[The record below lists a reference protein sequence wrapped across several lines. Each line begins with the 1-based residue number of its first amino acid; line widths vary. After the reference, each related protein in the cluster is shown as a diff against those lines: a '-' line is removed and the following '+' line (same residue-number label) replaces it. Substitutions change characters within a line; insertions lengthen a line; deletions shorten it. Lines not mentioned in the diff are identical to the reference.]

1 LGASVSRRYLRPM
14 ALSVALATLGSTA
27 GAAQLMLTPIAGAYV
42 PTGNVYEQPGSIG
55 TARQGTSF
63 AFGGRLMF
71 STSGKLGIEVGATY
85 APSKVEIVTFETVS
99 RSAHVWLGQLRLVY
113 VLNSEWAPI
122 NIYFAG
128 GAAVIS
134 RGGQAYEG
142 VTGLTDLGGN
152 LAFGALFRVSSS
164 YRIRLEIED
173 YLYTTQ
179 MTFTNGETSG
189 SRFQNDFVFSFG
201 MSIPIG

>member
-1 LGASVSRRYLRPM
+1 M
-14 ALSVALATLGSTA
+14 ALSVALAASWSTA
-27 GAAQLMLTPIAGAYV
+27 AGAQLMLTPIAGAYV

-71 STSGKLGIEVGATY
+71 STSGRLGIEVGATY
-85 APSKVEIVTFETVS
+85 APSKVEIVTISTVS
-99 RSAHVWLGQLRLVY
+99 RSAHMWLGQLRLVY
-113 VLNSEWAPI
+113 VVNSEWAPI
-122 NIYFAG
+122 NIYIAG

-134 RGGQAYEG
+134 RGGQAYDG

-179 MTFTNGETSG
+179 MTFENGETSG